1 MWGTALFRNLT
12 LTIVIFYVVTIM
24 PLAGVLHYSIVVAD
38 VDNAYV
44 LFSGTLA
51 VTLLLGLM
59 IAKMAIEPLREHFEQ
74 LERFSKETL
83 HELNLPVST
92 ILTNT
97 KMLKRSHVD
106 EKSQKRLGRIEQA
119 AEMIQERYR
128 ELDYLI
134 RTQMQRETV
143 EAFDLAELIRERM
156 EFFRALYPQVDFES
170 HLEPTP
176 LTLDRIGLRKV
187 VDNLVDNA
195 VKYSETSMT
204 VKLRLRGSV
213 LEVEDQGIGMD
224 EMELLRIFDRYYQS
238 DATMPGYGI
247 GLGLVKSYCDKYRIK
262 LHVRSQKGVG
272 TTMILDFN
280 DIKGE

>member
-1 MWGTALFRNLT
+1 LFRNLT

-24 PLAGVLHYSIVVAD
+24 PLAGVLHYSITVAR
-38 VDNAYV
+38 VDNAYL
-44 LFSGTLA
+44 LFFGTLA
-51 VTLLLGLM
+51 ATLLLGLM
-59 IAKMAIEPLREHFEQ
+59 IARMAIAPLREHFGQ

-97 KMLKRSHVD
+97 QMLKRTHTD
-106 EKSQKRLGRIEQA
+106 EKSIKRLGRIEQA
-119 AEMIQERYR
+119 AEMIQERYK

-143 EAFDLAELIRERM
+143 EAFDLCELIRDRM
-156 EFFRALYPQVDFES
+156 EFFRSLYPQVDFS
-170 HLEPTP
+170 SDLEATS
-176 LTLDRIGLRKV
+176 LVLDRIGMRKV

-195 VKYSETSMT
+195 VKYSREQAS
-204 VKLRLRGSV
+204 VAIRLHDRV
-213 LEVEDQGIGMD
+213 LEIEDRGVGMD

-262 LHVRSQKGVG
+262 LHVQSQKGVG
-272 TTMILDFN
+272 TTMILNFK